1 MVPSQAFTKVLTEPD
16 PDSLWELRGD
26 LLEGGVAQDS
36 PLMTLVREF
45 GLFLDRFATATSS
58 RDLNQLA
65 SKLDM
70 SAIGGVV
77 LENLFEGRKAK
88 ALALRLLT
96 GGISEGL
103 MVLASRQYVR
113 AQEGELSALFRETAW
128 ILDRE
133 LWRWSLEVNPGLGGG
148 ERRKLIDGLLA
159 PLFDGSPNNPVK
171 AVIVGRIFQV
181 LLLGHA
187 GDVVS
192 EGRS

>member
-1 MVPSQAFTKVLTEPD
+1 MDPSAAFIKVLTEPD
-16 PDSLWELRGD
+16 PESLWQLRGD
-26 LLEGGVAQDS
+26 LLERGAAHDS
-36 PLMTLVREF
+36 PLMIVVREF
-45 GLFLDRFATATSS
+45 SRFLDRFATATSS
-58 RDLNQLA
+58 RDLNHLA

-77 LENLFEGRKAK
+77 LENLFEGRESKE
-88 ALALRLLT
+88 LALRLLT

-133 LWRWSLEVNPGLGGG
+133 LWRWSTEVNPGLAGG
-148 ERRKLIDGLLA
+148 ERRTLIDGLVA
-159 PLFDGSPNNPVK
+159 PLFDRSTTNPVK
-171 AVIVGRIFQV
+171 AVIVGRIYQV

-187 GDVVS
+187 SDAVAEDQG
-192 EGRS
+192 